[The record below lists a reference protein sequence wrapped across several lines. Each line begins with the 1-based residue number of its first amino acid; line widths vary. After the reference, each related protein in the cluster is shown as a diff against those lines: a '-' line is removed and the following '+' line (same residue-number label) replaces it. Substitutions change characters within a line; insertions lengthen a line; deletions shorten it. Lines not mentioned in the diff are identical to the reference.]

1 MRRNYDYHLWTKKLL
16 VDKGMH
22 DKGRHDKGRYD
33 KGRYDKEDTGVLLMN
48 IVVCDTTYISVSLH
62 IPTTLYSE
70 LLG

>member
-22 DKGRHDKGRYD
+22 DKERHD